1 MSPKELAD
9 EQSKVIFE
17 NDDVMFIEI
26 YGYQAMEYYG
36 SEYLNRTYKPNKLR
50 GGDLYLVIDKKGDNN
65 YQIFEPKR
73 GNVEIEDFDGKMK
86 EYYEIIKKYPP
97 LEKILIDLITIN
109 TPYGMLLTIKNGV
122 DVDRWRLRDI
132 DDCFGHA
139 VFNSK
144 TPGKSMINLLFDESE
159 FFGFFKFSEGDDDK
173 GILESIF
180 GSRYGG
186 YYGYDI
192 YDSDTIDYDW
202 KEGYI
207 LRNINDEN
215 EQLLTKIVT
224 IVSPALLK
232 FKDDQDKYYESV
244 SKFLDDNFSGEA
256 ENMKDE
262 YKDLLNNGADEKIK
276 KFAISD
282 IGDPFRDYGV
292 IVKGD
297 KYFSNYVTTVNVLL
311 ALYGM
316 TGVDK
321 NASIK
326 DLFEKLGKS
335 LDLNIGNY
343 NEIGRESYEIDE
355 EKWNDVVKSNLEEIL
370 EYIEENPEQFEGTKK
385 YGEILQAIDN
395 MGYNMGEMYPLPFD
409 NKKRFRI
416 EDVNKDNYRINLIHF
431 DGIKGEKRSY
441 SLEEFN
447 NYLQSPE
454 LFESLVKKL
463 KKML

>member
-1 MSPKELAD
+1 MTPKELAD

-50 GGDLYLVIDKKGDNN
+50 GGDLYLVIDKNGDNN
-65 YQIFEPKR
+65 YQIFEPKH
-73 GNVEIEDFDGKMK
+73 GNVEIEDFEGRMK
-86 EYYEIIKKYPP
+86 EFGDVTKKYPN
-97 LEKILIDLITIN
+97 LEKILIDLVTIN

-144 TPGKSMINLLFDESE
+144 NPGKSMINLLFDESE
-159 FFGFFKFSEGDDDK
+159 FFGFFKFSEGDYDK

-192 YDSDTIDYDW
+192 YDSDTIYYDW

-232 FKDDQDKYYESV
+232 FKDNQDKYYESV

-282 IGDPFRDYGV
+282 IGDPFREYGV

-297 KYFSNYVTTVNVLL
+297 KYFYNYVTTVNVLL

-335 LDLNIGNY
+335 LNLNIGNY

-370 EYIEENPEQFEGTKK
+370 EYIEENPEQYEGTKK
-385 YGEILQAIDN
+385 YGEILQALDS
-395 MGYNMGEMYPLPFD
+395 MGYEIGSDYPLPYD
-409 NKKRFRI
+409 RKKIFRI
-416 EDVNKDNYRINLIHF
+416 DDINKENLRIILSYNG
-431 DGIKGEKRSY
+431 DKGFERRTY

-447 NYLQSPE
+447 NFLQSPE

>member
-1 MSPKELAD
+1 
-9 EQSKVIFE
+9 
-17 NDDVMFIEI
+17 
-26 YGYQAMEYYG
+26 
-36 SEYLNRTYKPNKLR
+36 
-50 GGDLYLVIDKKGDNN
+50 
-65 YQIFEPKR
+65 
-73 GNVEIEDFDGKMK
+73 
-86 EYYEIIKKYPP
+86 
-97 LEKILIDLITIN
+97 
-109 TPYGMLLTIKNGV
+109 MLLTIKNGI
-122 DVDRWRLRDI
+122 DVDRSRLRDV
-132 DDCFGHA
+132 DDCFGRA
-139 VFNSK
+139 VFNPK
-144 TPGKSMINLLFDESE
+144 NPGKSMINLVFDESE
-159 FFGFFKFSEGDDDK
+159 FFGFFKFSEGDYDK

-192 YDSDTIDYDW
+192 YDSYTIHYDW

-207 LRNINDEN
+207 LRNINVEN
-215 EQLLTKIVT
+215 EQLLTKIVS
-224 IVSPALLK
+224 IVSPSLLK
-232 FKDDQDKYYESV
+232 FKDNQDKYYENV

-276 KFAISD
+276 NYAISD

-297 KYFSNYVTTVNVLL
+297 KYFSNYVTTVNILL

-335 LDLNIGNY
+335 LNLNIGNY
-343 NEIGRESYEIDE
+343 NEVGRESYEIDE
-355 EKWNDVVKSNLEEIL
+355 EKWNDVVKTNLEEIL

-385 YGEILQAIDN
+385 YGEVLQAIDK

-416 EDVNKDNYRINLIHF
+416 EDVNKDNNRINLIHF
-431 DGIKGEKRSY
+431 DGIKGERRSY

>member
-86 EYYEIIKKYPP
+86 EFFEIIKKYPP

-144 TPGKSMINLLFDESE
+144 NPGKSMINLLFDESE
-159 FFGFFKFSEGDDDK
+159 FFGFFEFSEGDYDK

-192 YDSDTIDYDW
+192 YDSDTIYYEW

-224 IVSPALLK
+224 IASPALLK
-232 FKDDQDKYYESV
+232 FKDNQDKYYENV

-256 ENMKDE
+256 QNMKDE

-282 IGDPFRDYGV
+282 IGDPFRNYGV

-311 ALYGM
+311 TLYGM

-355 EKWNDVVKSNLEEIL
+355 EKLNDVVKTNLEEIL
-370 EYIEENPEQFEGTKK
+370 EYIEENPEQYEGTKK
-385 YGEILQAIDN
+385 YGEVLQTLDK
-395 MGYNMGEMYPLPFD
+395 MGYNMGEQYPLPFD

-416 EDVNKDNYRINLIHF
+416 EDINKDNYRINLIHF

>member
-1 MSPKELAD
+1 MTPKELAD

-65 YQIFEPKR
+65 YQIFEPKY

-86 EYYEIIKKYPP
+86 EYYEIIKKYPN

-122 DVDRWRLRDI
+122 DVDRWRLRDV
-132 DDCFGHA
+132 DDCFGSV

-144 TPGKSMINLLFDESE
+144 NPGKSMISLLFDESN
-159 FFGFFKFSEGDDDK
+159 FFGFFEFKDGDYDK

-192 YDSDTIDYDW
+192 YDSDTIYYDW

-224 IVSPALLK
+224 IASPALLK
-232 FKDDQDKYYESV
+232 FKDNQDKYYESV
-244 SKFLDDNFSGEA
+244 SKFLDDNFSGVGEY
-256 ENMKDE
+256 MKDE
-262 YKDLLNNGADEKIK
+262 YKDLLNNGADKRIK
-276 KFAISD
+276 ESAISD
-282 IGDPFRDYGV
+282 IGDPFRNYGV

-326 DLFEKLGKS
+326 DLFGKLGKS

-343 NEIGRESYEIDE
+343 NEVGRESYEIDE
-355 EKWNDVVKSNLEEIL
+355 EKWNDVVKTNLEEIL
-370 EYIEENPEQFEGTKK
+370 EYIEENPEQYEGTKK
-385 YGEILQAIDN
+385 YGEVLQTLDK
-395 MGYNMGEMYPLPFD
+395 MGYNMGEQYPLPFD

>member
-1 MSPKELAD
+1 MTPKELAD

-50 GGDLYLVIDKKGDNN
+50 GGDLYLVIDKNGDNN
-65 YQIFEPKR
+65 YQIFEPKH
-73 GNVEIEDFDGKMK
+73 GNVEIEDFDGRMK
-86 EYYEIIKKYPP
+86 EFVDVIKKYPD
-97 LEKILIDLITIN
+97 LEKILIDLVTIN
-109 TPYGMLLTIKNGV
+109 TPYGMLLAIKNGI

-132 DDCFGHA
+132 DDCF
-139 VFNSK
+139 SK
-144 TPGKSMINLLFDESE
+144 VVLNQKNPGKSMIELSFDESE
-159 FFGFFKFSEGDDDK
+159 FFDFFEFTNGDWDK
-173 GILESIF
+173 KILSSLF
-180 GSRYGG
+180 GGRYGG

-192 YDSDTIDYDW
+192 YDSDTIYYDW

-224 IVSPALLK
+224 IASPALLK
-232 FKDDQDKYYESV
+232 FKDNQDKYYESV
-244 SKFLDDNFSGEA
+244 SKFLDDNFNGEA

-292 IVKGD
+292 IVKGE

-311 ALYGM
+311 TLYKM
-316 TGVDK
+316 MGVDK
-321 NASIK
+321 SATLK
-326 DLFEKLGKS
+326 ELFEKLGKS
-335 LDLNIGNY
+335 LNLNIGNY
-343 NEIGRESYEIDE
+343 NEIGREAYEIDE
-355 EKWNDVVKSNLEEIL
+355 ERWNDVVKSNLEEIL

-385 YGEILQAIDN
+385 YGEVLQAIDK
-395 MGYNMGEMYPLPFD
+395 MGYEIGSDYPLPYD
-409 NKKRFRI
+409 RKKIFRI
-416 EDVNKDNYRINLIHF
+416 DDINKENLRIILSYNG
-431 DGIKGEKRSY
+431 DKGFERRTY

-447 NYLQSPE
+447 NFLQSPE